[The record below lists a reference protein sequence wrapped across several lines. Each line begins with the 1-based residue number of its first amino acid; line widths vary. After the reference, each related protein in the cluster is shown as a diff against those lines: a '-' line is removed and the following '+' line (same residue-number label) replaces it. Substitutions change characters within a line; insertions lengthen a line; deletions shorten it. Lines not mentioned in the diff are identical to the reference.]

1 MEQIIEQVRQITPEL
16 IDQTIEYYT
25 SILQF
30 WAIACTGLFMG
41 SMVVGIIGIKKQWCG
56 DGFIGFFVM
65 FLGGLFSFIGMA
77 VSFEGL
83 YKLNTAPYLFVL
95 DSLVK

>member
-1 MEQIIEQVRQITPEL
+1 MEQIIEQIRQITPEL

-30 WAIACTGLFMG
+30 WAIAFTCLFII
-41 SMVVGIIGIKKQWCG
+41 SIVAGIIGIKKEWGG
-56 DGFIGFFVM
+56 DGVAGALIM

-77 VSFEGL
+77 ASFTEL
-83 YKLNTAPYLFVL
+83 YKINTAPYLFVL
-95 DSLVK
+95 DNLVK